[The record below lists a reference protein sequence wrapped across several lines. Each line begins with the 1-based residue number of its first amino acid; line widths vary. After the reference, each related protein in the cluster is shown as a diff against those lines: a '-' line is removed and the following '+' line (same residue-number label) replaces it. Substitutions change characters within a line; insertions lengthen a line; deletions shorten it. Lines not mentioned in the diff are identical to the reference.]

1 MNNLFSEDFTF
12 HLGRNTFNEK
22 FVNDVIDNNEFLRW
36 KGQDKESLDWKLQTG
51 GFPFATPLMPV
62 FVNAPTGSG
71 KNYFV
76 LHNLRIHALRCG
88 QRIIYISNRVAL
100 DAQMRKELAEITG
113 VESRSDKE
121 FILDEYTEDFGNIT
135 VTTYQKVA
143 KEFFKRHYPL
153 ALPRYSP
160 YPFDYVVL
168 DEAHFFVADA
178 LFNPH
183 TGYLLDALV
192 FTFYNCTRIYMSAT
206 FEEVLAPICHSE
218 QKFFERYFTSERT
231 QEAYD
236 KYRSADVLRN
246 RVGCYVDVMEQGRFA
261 YRFNRD
267 FSSYQPHFFNDLK
280 EIEDAIASDYLG
292 KAKWIIFVNSRDE
305 GIQLV
310 RKLNSEFKKYCDEK
324 VKELKNATGNSAT
337 SIEVEVKK
345 PYQDFAVFIDRYSRH
360 KDDVSGEIWRK
371 LINTGVL
378 PCKVLVATSVLDIRF
393 SIKDDNVKNIVICT
407 DDKVE
412 FLQELGRRRILS
424 DQDSVEL
431 YIRKVTPASLNVRKR
446 YLERQLDFYKIAYGG
461 LQIPEDEK
469 KNPQLALAVK
479 TICNHYGY
487 NDFEYLTFTMKSSN
501 ELEIHANYFAR
512 RKIICLKREIERYE
526 ELVAQ
531 YGQEAASVIYKAE
544 WIDLDSARAVQISEL
559 GSAPMVDLIDF
570 LEEYVSSE
578 SNLYLSDHSFEIFS
592 RAFQELFHSAFP
604 EEKINSGKNRDYWKA
619 EAIRNHLNKIN
630 GSLKSSAKYILETV
644 SASKNEKCYRLERR

>member
-1 MNNLFSEDFTF
+1 
-12 HLGRNTFNEK
+12 
-22 FVNDVIDNNEFLRW
+22 
-36 KGQDKESLDWKLQTG
+36 
-51 GFPFATPLMPV
+51 
-62 FVNAPTGSG
+62 
-71 KNYFV
+71 
-76 LHNLRIHALRCG
+76 
-88 QRIIYISNRVAL
+88 
-100 DAQMRKELAEITG
+100 MRKELVEITG
-113 VESRSDKE
+113 VESRPDKE

-218 QKFFERYFTSERT
+218 QKFFDRYFTSERT
-231 QEAYD
+231 QEAYE
-236 KYRSADVLRN
+236 KYWSADVLRN
-246 RVGCYVDVMEQGRFA
+246 PVGCHIDVMEQCRLA

-267 FSSYQPHFFNDLK
+267 FSSYWSHFFEDLD
-280 EIEDAIASDYLG
+280 EIEEAIASDFLG

-310 RKLNSEFKKYCDEK
+310 RNLNSEFKKYCDERI
-324 VKELKNATGNSAT
+324 KEYKKDCDNFT
-337 SIEVEVKK
+337 SIEIEVKK

-371 LINTGVL
+371 LINTGVF
-378 PCKVLVATSVLDIRF
+378 PCKILVATSVLDNGF

-412 FLQELGRRRILS
+412 FIQELGRRRILS

-431 YIRKVTPASLNVRKR
+431 YIRKVTPMSLSIRKR
-446 YLERQLDFYKIAYGG
+446 YLERQLEFYEIAYGG
-461 LQIPEDEK
+461 LQVPELQIPEDEK

-487 NDFEYLTFTMKSSN
+487 NDFEYLTFTMESSN
-501 ELEIHANYFAR
+501 ELEIHANYLAR
-512 RKIICLKREIERYE
+512 WKIICLKRENERYE

-544 WIDLDSARAVQISEL
+544 WIDLDPARAVQISEL

-570 LEEYVSSE
+570 LEEYVSSKF
-578 SNLYLSDHSFEIFS
+578 NLYLSDHSFEIFS

-630 GSLKSSAKYILETV
+630 GSLKSSVKYIL
-644 SASKNEKCYRLERR
+644 